1 MSQAQK
7 LPDFSLMTKEEME
20 SFIKEQMAKANATIE
35 AQRKEHQEQ
44 LDKQLKIINNLR
56 QENSAH
62 LKELEITKTDNKKL
76 TDNNNA
82 LTTIISNVLTYIRD
96 NQSTYSKYLQDENI
110 PRLDS
115 YDLFSINNYFDKLMP
130 VLLGAIPSFRF
141 HQARSIDLGTTEQCK
156 GYENANDTPDDEVAR
171 EDGAHDLESAAEV
184 HVEKQD
190 ELADEEL
197 TVEKDITLNGDKN
210 SSSSKASGPTQEE
223 LINTVQQDIKSDD
236 PNRVLTDST
245 GLLKTTFAKDEGAL
259 DIDNL
264 QNSAKPMPSRPEKE
278 YISVNSSNKV
288 AGVITSN
295 NLTEMY
301 MVCTN
306 PECGKYARF
315 TVSQKNTRHNTV
327 LTPYGSFNNLRS
339 YITAVRMA
347 TCTEC
352 YNCNVEINPAQ
363 FTNFKVTR
371 DYSAAN
377 ELSAGSKLN
386 QSNIQNQVRAE
397 NEAPKEQSQSEH
409 RVSTSA
415 QECGLKQD
423 TSYSQ
428 SKNKSEEDALK
439 KSIRR
444 AYHKNSD
451 ERQKERRAL
460 SNQIKHSDSAHEVT
474 VSLDCKKID
483 PGFGIHDVI
492 DPFYFDAESFGV
504 TPAFAKSKLSVAL
517 LVAAGTMFSQ
527 LGTPKNRIFNVYEGK
542 GFPFSREHLTGGINA
557 FARAFLHP
565 VATQIKNDI
574 LENCSTVIMDES
586 TLMVRENANNNK
598 KDKNSQTTGKKSFIW
613 TLNTNWN
620 SKLKAAWYCVSDT
633 RSHKTV
639 IDILKSAVASKVTH
653 LLSDG
658 YTGYDKAIDILEK
671 EFGMYIQS
679 ARCWAHARRPL
690 FLLLKNEGLIE
701 IYNKYLLPKGSVF
714 TDFEANLDKYMKE
727 PKDRALTDRDI
738 TLLVIFY
745 LINMLFVIDS
755 TVVKKH
761 GFICDTKEFANDLK
775 SIRQKVSVKILDSIF
790 DTIRA
795 FIISKPD
802 VIKISFKKSGNNKGA
817 LLFNKNNR
825 YPESKALIYLL
836 KYEQE
841 LKEYTK
847 SPDIELTSNTAERSL
862 KLGICARK
870 SFMFL
875 QSEDGGHAFADYQ
888 TIVNTCILNGVPV
901 EPYMMWV
908 VANIKLRMNEQMR
921 YGHSDPTFFKM
932 PRKLNKILTDENG
945 NNYEALCGMYSS
957 HNRYCYD
964 RINVKGLAPYDYR
977 KYLDSQK

>member
-1 MSQAQK
+1 MSQEQK

-197 TVEKDITLNGDKN
+197 TVVKDITLKGDKN
-210 SSSSKASGPTQEE
+210 SSNSKVAEPKPEE
-223 LINTVQQDIKSDD
+223 LINAVRQDIKSDD
-236 PNRVLTDST
+236 PNRTLTDST
-245 GLLKTTFAKDEGAL
+245 GLLKTTFAKDESAL
-259 DIDNL
+259 DIGNQ
-264 QNSAKPMPSRPEKE
+264 QNSSKPMPSRPEKE
-278 YISVNSSNKV
+278 YISVNSSNRI

-295 NLTEMY
+295 NLTELY
-301 MVCTN
+301 MVCPN

-315 TVSQKNTRHNTV
+315 TVSKKDTRHNTV

-363 FTNFKVTR
+363 FTDFKVTR
-371 DYSAAN
+371 DYSSAN
-377 ELSAGSKLN
+377 ELSASSKLN
-386 QSNIQNQVRAE
+386 QSDIQNQEEAE
-397 NEAPKEQSQSEH
+397 LELSKEQSQNEL

-415 QECGLKQD
+415 QECALKQD
-423 TSYSQ
+423 TSDSQ
-428 SKNKSEEDALK
+428 SKDKSKEDTLK
-439 KSIRR
+439 KSIKR
-444 AYHKNSD
+444 AHHKNSD
-451 ERQKERRAL
+451 ERQKERRAS

-492 DPFYFDAESFGV
+492 NPFYFDAESFGV

-574 LENCSTVIMDES
+574 LENSSTVIMDES

-598 KDKNSQTTGKKSFIW
+598 KDKNSQTKGKKSFIW

-633 RSHKTV
+633 RSHKTI
-639 IDILKSAVASKVTH
+639 IDILKSAVASKLTH

-690 FLLLKNEGLIE
+690 FLLLQNEGLIE

-714 TDFEANLDKYMKE
+714 TDFEANLDKYMKD
-727 PKDRALTDRDI
+727 PKDRALTDRDR

-761 GFICDTKEFANDLK
+761 GFICDTKEFADDLK

-795 FIISKPD
+795 FIISRPD
-802 VIKISFKKSGNNKGA
+802 VIKISFKKSGNNNGA

-932 PRKLNKILTDENG
+932 PRKQNKILTDENG

-964 RINVKGLAPYDYR
+964 RIDVKGLAPYDYR

>member
-82 LTTIISNVLTYIRD
+82 LTTIISNVLSYIRD

-110 PRLDS
+110 PNLDS
-115 YDLFSINNYFDKLMP
+115 YDLFSINNYFNKLMP

-171 EDGAHDLESAAEV
+171 KDGALDLESAAEV

-197 TVEKDITLNGDKN
+197 TVAKDITLKGDKN
-210 SSSSKASGPTQEE
+210 SSSSKASEPTQAE
-223 LINTVQQDIKSDD
+223 LINAVQQDIKSSD
-236 PNRVLTDST
+236 PNRALTDST
-245 GLLKTTFAKDEGAL
+245 DLLKTAFAKDESAL

-295 NLTEMY
+295 NLTEYY
-301 MVCTN
+301 MVCPN
-306 PECGKYARF
+306 CGKYARF
-315 TVSQKNTRHNTV
+315 TVSQKDTRHNTV

-363 FTNFKVTR
+363 FTDFKVTR
-371 DYSAAN
+371 DFSAAN
-377 ELSAGSKLN
+377 ELSVSSKLN
-386 QSNIQNQVRAE
+386 QNDIQNQEGAE
-397 NEAPKEQSQSEH
+397 TGAQKEQSQSEH
-409 RVSTSA
+409 RASASA

-423 TSYSQ
+423 TSDSQ

-439 KSIRR
+439 KNIRR
-444 AYHKNSD
+444 THHINSN

-460 SNQIKHSDSAHEVT
+460 SNQIKRSDSAHEVT

-483 PGFGIHDVI
+483 PGYGIPDVI
-492 DPFYFDAESFGV
+492 NPFYFDAESFGV

-598 KDKNSQTTGKKSFIW
+598 KDRNSQTAGKKSFIW

-639 IDILKSAVASKVTH
+639 IDILKSAVTSKVTH

-671 EFGMYIQS
+671 EFGMYIKS
-679 ARCWAHARRPL
+679 SRCWAHARRPL

-701 IYNKYLLPKGSVF
+701 IYNKYLLPKGAVF
-714 TDFEANLDKYMKE
+714 TDFEANLDKFMKE
-727 PKDRALTDRDI
+727 PKARALTDRDR

-761 GFICDTKEFANDLK
+761 GFICDTKEFADDLK

-795 FIISKPD
+795 FIISRPD
-802 VIKISFKKSGNNKGA
+802 VIKISFKKSGNNNGA

-921 YGHSDPTFFKM
+921 YGHSDPTFFRM
-932 PRKLNKILTDENG
+932 PRKQTKILTDENG
-945 NNYEALCGMYSS
+945 NNYETLCGMYSS
-957 HNRYCYD
+957 HNKYGYD
-964 RINVKGLAPYDYR
+964 SINVKGLAPYDYR